1 MDGLAKIEA
10 EFSIHNI
17 TIDQAMAEPR
27 FKLPTFSDEEQVTFY
42 PTYGYQEGAQ
52 WKIPMRVWVHEPRAL
67 VENVITRVAKS
78 LGDLDAKE
86 VANFKTRIAAFVAD
100 NESGEKVVFK
110 FDHDPDNEAYRVQA
124 VDGGFPDSEW
134 NGLIEGFITLSE
146 TKAQTL
152 LLSQGSSNNR
162 LTYRVVSKEHHG
174 SGHIQLIAP
183 QGRSVISDI
192 DDTIKITEI
201 LAGTKVVIRNTF
213 FRDFAAVPGMAQ
225 MYRDF
230 GDAAFHYVSGS
241 PYQLYRPLAAFLFKA
256 ETGFPEGTFHLKTVR
271 TNLLSATSWE
281 DLQDLVGENATF
293 NQKIAQISEIMT
305 RFPGRK
311 FILIGD
317 SGEKDPEV
325 YREIQKNFPA
335 QVEEIR
341 IRDLNIARLQ
351 GMRIIP

>member
-1 MDGLAKIEA
+1 M
-10 EFSIHNI
+10 
-17 TIDQAMAEPR
+17 TEPL
-27 FKLPTFSDEEQVTFY
+27 FKLPSFADEEKVTFY
-42 PTYGYQEGAQ
+42 PAYGYRDGTD
-52 WKIPMRVWVHEPRAL
+52 WKIPLRVWVHEPRAL
-67 VENVITRVAKS
+67 VENMIARMAKS
-78 LGDLDAKE
+78 FGDLDDKE
-86 VANFKTRIAAFVAD
+86 INNFKTRIADFVAD

-110 FDHDPDNEAYRVQA
+110 FDHDADDEEYRVQT
-124 VDGGFPDSEW
+124 VGGSFPESNR

-146 TKAQTL
+146 TKAQKL
-152 LLSQGSSNNR
+152 LSSQGSANHQ
-162 LTYRVVSKEHHG
+162 LTYRATSKEHHG
-174 SGHIQLIAP
+174 VGRIQLIAP

-201 LAGTKVVIRNTF
+201 LAGAKTVIRNTF

-241 PYQLYRPLAAFLFKA
+241 PYQLYRPLAAFLFNA
-256 ETGFPEGTFHLKTVR
+256 ETGFPEGTFHLKTIP
-271 TNLLSATSWE
+271 TNLLSASSWE
-281 DLQDLVGENATF
+281 DLQDLVGEHATF
-293 NQKIAQISEIMT
+293 NQKIDQISEIMA

-325 YREIQKNFPA
+325 YREIQKKFPT

-341 IRDLNIARLQ
+341 IRDLNIPRLQ
-351 GMRIIP
+351 GTTIIP